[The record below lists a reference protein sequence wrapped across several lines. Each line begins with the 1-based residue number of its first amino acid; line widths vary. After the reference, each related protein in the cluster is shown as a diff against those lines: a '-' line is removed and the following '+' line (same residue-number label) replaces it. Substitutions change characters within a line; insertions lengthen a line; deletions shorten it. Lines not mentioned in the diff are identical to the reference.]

1 MPYVGRDPRRGNYLK
16 LDDIQSSFNGSTKT
30 FNLTSGGTAY
40 YPDSTLSVLVS
51 VGGTVLEPATDYG
64 ITNNQITF
72 TNAPESSYNFFAIV
86 QSTAVNIGVPGD
98 GVVTGEKLAKPL
110 WYDNYFKLDSNNDR
124 VGIGVEDPDSLLH
137 LKSATSPTIHLEDTS
152 QTTKLKLYSQDTSAV
167 VGTYSNHPLI
177 FTTNSAA
184 ERLRITSG
192 GQTLIN
198 QTSALDS
205 AVMLGVKNPTS
216 NDTVVDVVCGNT
228 TAGSHI
234 SFSDDAY
241 ARGIISYNLSLIHI

>member
-1 MPYVGRDPRRGNYLK
+1 MCIRDR
-16 LDDIQSSFNGSTKT
+16 
-30 FNLTSGGTAY
+30 
-40 YPDSTLSVLVS
+40 
-51 VGGTVLEPATDYG
+51 
-64 ITNNQITF
+64 
-72 TNAPESSYNFFAIV
+72 
-86 QSTAVNIGVPGD
+86 
-98 GVVTGEKLAKPL
+98 
-110 WYDNYFKLDSNNDR
+110 
-124 VGIGVEDPDSLLH
+124 
-137 LKSATSPTIHLEDTS
+137 
-152 QTTKLKLYSQDTSAV
+152 
-167 VGTYSNHPLI
+167 I

-234 SFSDDAY
+234 AFSDDAY
-241 ARGIISYNLSLIHI
+241 ARGIISYNHANNFLAFRTNGVTTDRLHITSAGHVLIGGTSWGAAGSMSIASYGGFRSVLASGQAQDTMLGAISGASNGFQINTDGSNNQTCLLYTSPSPRDRTRSRMPSSA

>member
-16 LDDIQSSFNGSTKT
+16 LDDIQSSFNGSDKT

-72 TNAPESSYNFFAIV
+72 TNAPLAAYNFFAIV

-110 WYDNYFKLDSNNDR
+110 WYDEYFKLDSNNNR
-124 VGIGVEDPDSLLH
+124 VGIGIENPIRLLH
-137 LKSATSPTIHLEDTS
+137 LHESNSNEATIHFSTS
-152 QTTKLKLYSQDTSAV
+152 TTGVTASDGFRVGLNGSEEAV
-167 VGTYSNHPLI
+167 VWNNENGIIKFGTANEERFKI
-177 FTTNSAA
+177 SADGSQCT
-184 ERLRITSG
+184 ITSDAHDG
-192 GQTLIN
+192 GLELLAGNNN
-198 QTSALDS
+198 QESRFKIQ
-205 AVMLGVKNPTS
+205 G
-216 NDTVVDVVCGNT
+216 
-228 TAGSHI
+228 
-234 SFSDDAY
+234 
-241 ARGIISYNLSLIHI
+241 LSLIHI